1 MSSLSER
8 PTMSSEITMLN
19 INDNLKID
27 LINNNAAS
35 NPPKE
40 LINTDAF
47 DKLFSLQ
54 KLIQKQ
60 AGLKDI
66 CKIK

>member
-35 NPPKE
+35 NPSKE

-47 DKLFSLQ
+47 DKLFS
-54 KLIQKQ
+54 KEFPFK
-60 AGLKDI
+60 
-66 CKIK
+66 

>member
-35 NPPKE
+35 NPSKE